1 MKPTPGWKGKKQKT
15 KKAEK
20 RWWLYRFDGYRSVQT
35 QKTEA
40 KKKKINETKIRDAVQ
55 NERNRRGKMNKYADN
70 HLILL
75 RWKQKSREKKNV
87 RTWLF
92 KYQQLL
98 GRFSFFLSSTNCDCV
113 LMIDLMKHYS
123 LLRFAQLIITKDIQ
137 QSQSQFFNMVGGCH
151 SWRICLSSC
160 GQQR

>member
-1 MKPTPGWKGKKQKT
+1 KKKKKKKKKKKRLKNDDGFIVLTATVVSRHRKRKQK
-15 KKAEK
+15 
-20 RWWLYRFDGYRSVQT
+20 R
-35 QKTEA
+35 
-40 KKKKINETKIRDAVQ
+40 KKINETKIRDAVQ
-55 NERNRRGKMNKYADN
+55 N
-70 HLILL
+70 
-75 RWKQKSREKKNV
+75 
-87 RTWLF
+87 LF

-113 LMIDLMKHYS
+113 LMVDLMKHYS